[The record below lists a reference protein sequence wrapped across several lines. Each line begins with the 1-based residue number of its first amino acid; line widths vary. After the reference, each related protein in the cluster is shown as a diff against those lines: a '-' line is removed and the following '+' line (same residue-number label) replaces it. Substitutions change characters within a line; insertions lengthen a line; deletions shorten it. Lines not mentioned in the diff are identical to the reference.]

1 MSTTQNHPGYLKK
14 IIIINFNE
22 LKKLA
27 MLNTLY
33 GSQISQICSWYE
45 ELCYSS
51 VTVPV
56 LVCGGEAEAQFLD
69 KTVASQSPHL

>member
-1 MSTTQNHPGYLKK
+1 
-14 IIIINFNE
+14 
-22 LKKLA
+22 

-33 GSQISQICSWYE
+33 GRQINQMCSWYE

-69 KTVASQSPHL
+69 KTVASQSPHQ